1 MDESVPHPGD
11 LLPFDRCNLIAYLVR
26 DFLGRFAYNFN
37 ATYEGALLD
46 LVTDEGFKGYVRR
59 LVLLETPLLGEC
71 RGEFQ
76 ALRVA

>member
-11 LLPFDRCNLIAYLVR
+11 LFLFDRCNLIAYIVR

-59 LVLLETPLLGEC
+59 LC
-71 RGEFQ
+71 C
-76 ALRVA
+76 